1 MGCAGG
7 VDQRVLGGNSPPLT
21 AAKGCYVFL
30 LMGDLRN
37 ELCNVGGEYPLMTM
51 ISFRVLPENQEQS
64 DWLLSLRDEQ
74 ACVCVCVFLICVCVE

>member
-7 VDQRVLGGNSPPLT
+7 IDQHVLGENSPPLT
-21 AAKGCYVFL
+21 SAKGCYVFL
-30 LMGDLRN
+30 LMRDLRN
-37 ELCNVGGEYPLMTM
+37 ELCNVGSEYPLMTM

-74 ACVCVCVFLICVCVE
+74 ACVCVCS